1 MSTKRHEYNDT
12 NVAGNREEERGGG
25 GGGVGRGGRGG
36 GRIRLC
42 PSGLVVRSLSLLVTG
57 IVLSIIGIYWV
68 ANKAQKHHGGVA
80 FILIGIVTIVA
91 GSYGAGEAL
100 GQRMGWRGYDE
111 VMDGNDDSD
120 FEFARL

>member
-1 MSTKRHEYNDT
+1 
-12 NVAGNREEERGGG
+12 
-25 GGGVGRGGRGG
+25 
-36 GRIRLC
+36 
-42 PSGLVVRSLSLLVTG
+42 VTG